1 MEEISNGWFKLP
13 SSILICMYM
22 GIWERGGYCSLTL
35 VVSLAQFSK
44 AKIICNLNLVL
55 FIRKKRMTK
64 GFPVWGHPCVSNPS
78 TEKMGVS
85 FRRTPHKPAGKN
97 IFMKGEDKKPRYS
110 NTLQAYRHKPF
121 CNSVLQLQSVQYPCM
136 SVCVHIYLQKVI
148 NLQSSGQ
155 LFTKY

>member
-13 SSILICMYM
+13 FAILICMYM
-22 GIWERGGYCSLTL
+22 GNWERRGYCSLTL
-35 VVSLAQFSK
+35 VVSQAQFPK

-64 GFPVWGHPCVSNPS
+64 GFPVWGHSCVSNPL
-78 TEKMGVS
+78 TERMVYPSEENFNDWQARAFSWKVKTGS
-85 FRRTPHKPAGKN
+85 LDIQIPGKPTGTN
-97 IFMKGEDKKPRYS
+97 
-110 NTLQAYRHKPF
+110 PF
-121 CNSVLQLQSVQYPCM
+121 CNSALQLQSVQNPCM

-148 NLQSSGQ
+148 NLWSSGQ